1 MAKPLR
7 SEDPAPQNMQFT
19 HFGVLN
25 DGSQSKTSLFTSIT
39 LNVII
44 ALCVIII
51 GAAAKHTMQKQ
62 KLTSISLDVKK
73 PEPEPIKPK
82 IVPKMPPPPP
92 IAKVEPPKIKLPEVV
107 KLPDPQRFLKSRW
120 LRRLRSLHPRRR
132 NWSRLLRPPDR
143 QSGARNARFHREQRY
158 ASFARPPR

>member
-107 KLPDPQRFLKSRW
+107 KLPDPKDS
-120 LRRLRSLHPRRR
+120 
-132 NWSRLLRPPDR
+132 
-143 QSGARNARFHREQRY
+143 
-158 ASFARPPR
+158 